1 MSNQQWINL
10 GVDEQIVSSLIK
22 RGINT
27 PFPIQ
32 DLTIPDALQ
41 GNDVCGKAKTGS
53 GKTLAFGIPMVQNLD
68 QSSGETDPRGLI
80 MAVSYTHLTLPTKA

>member
-1 MSNQQWINL
+1 MSNQQWQNL

-32 DLTIPDALQ
+32 ASPFLMHFEEMTCAVKPKQVQEKHLHLVYQ
-41 GNDVCGKAKTGS
+41 WY
-53 GKTLAFGIPMVQNLD
+53 KTLINLLEITTQED
-68 QSSGETDPRGLI
+68 
-80 MAVSYTHLTLPTKA
+80 